1 MEINGELHAQ
11 TALLLK
17 TYLPVIIRNHDIETS
32 NEFLE
37 TVAN

>member
-1 MEINGELHAQ
+1 MEVNGEFRVQA
-11 TALLLK
+11 ALFLRKDLV
-17 TYLPVIIRNHDIETS
+17 VIFANHDIETS